1 MCTMLWLRFAPMSVA
16 KRIRRCWAPCLQRV
30 RHGPRRLFRSAAQ
43 PSPSDSFPACLSIQ
57 NCVQRGGS
65 RRDPE
70 ARERKGF
77 IWCRRNDGHCSRA
90 CPATVR
96 LRPMHRRLRH
106 RGATPAIPPQL
117 RLRLA
122 PSRAIPGGPPLQR
135 PRLVPDPSIWGRSR
149 RFHVGLRRAEDTE
162 LEDEAPTLCGKVMC
176 LSPSIYLSINQN
188 QTFAFILSSSHS
200 KI

>member
-1 MCTMLWLRFAPMSVA
+1 MAHAASFAQRHS
-16 KRIRRCWAPCLQRV
+16 RRPLT
-30 RHGPRRLFRSAAQ
+30 HSQ
-43 PSPSDSFPACLSIQ
+43 PVSQYKNAL
-57 NCVQRGGS
+57 QRGGS

-106 RGATPAIPPQL
+106 GGATPAIPPQL

-122 PSRAIPGGPPLQR
+122 PSRAIPGGPPLQW

-149 RFHVGLRRAEDTE
+149 RFHVGLRRAQDTE
-162 LEDEAPTLCGKVMC
+162 LEDEAPTLCSKVMC
-176 LSPSIYLSINQN
+176 LSPSIYLSINQSKPN
-188 QTFAFILSSSHS
+188 LCFHRSFFLSSSHS